1 MFCQSSLLYS
11 SVVMITTSQGELLH
25 AVCYRIKMHLVCA
38 FFTLIECEIL
48 HAEDLQKTMCI
59 FCCVLPQIA
68 ISQTQDAFLL

>member
-1 MFCQSSLLYS
+1 MLY
-11 SVVMITTSQGELLH
+11 TTGLKCIPYVLF
-25 AVCYRIKMHLVCA
+25 

-68 ISQTQDAFLL
+68 ISQTQDVFFLL